1 MTTVSL
7 DISGSDIA
15 PLVLGELMID
25 YSFHLD
31 ANGLSYVD
39 PRVCII
45 IELPND
51 MNRGKTAR
59 VLRDGIVD
67 VVSLGMLRKT
77 EMHIKGMLRKT
88 EMHIKCI

>member
-1 MTTVSL
+1 MTAVEHYAW
-7 DISGSDIA
+7 GSD
-15 PLVLGELMID
+15 LVDLTLGELMID
-25 YSFHLD
+25 HSFHLD
-31 ANGLSYVD
+31 AVGLAYVD
-39 PRVCII
+39 PRICIV

-77 EMHIKGMLRKT
+77 EMS
-88 EMHIKCI
+88 IKCI

>member
-1 MTTVSL
+1 MTAVEYYTWGPDLVT
-7 DISGSDIA
+7 
-15 PLVLGELMID
+15 LVLGELMID
-25 YSFHLD
+25 YSFHFD
-31 ANGLSYVD
+31 AVGLGRGD
-39 PRVCII
+39 PRICII

-77 EMHIKGMLRKT
+77 EMS
-88 EMHIKCI
+88 IKCI

>member
-1 MTTVSL
+1 MTTVEYYTW
-7 DISGSDIA
+7 GSDLGT
-15 PLVLGELMID
+15 LVLGELMID

-31 ANGLSYVD
+31 AVGLAYVD
-39 PRVCII
+39 PRICIV

-77 EMHIKGMLRKT
+77 EMS
-88 EMHIKCI
+88 IKCI

>member
-1 MTTVSL
+1 MTVV
-7 DISGSDIA
+7 DVNIWGEF
-15 PLVLGELMID
+15 LVDLTLGELMID
-25 YSFHLD
+25 HSFHLD
-31 ANGLSYVD
+31 TLGLAYHD
-39 PRVCII
+39 PRMCII

-67 VVSLGMLRKT
+67 VVSLS
-77 EMHIKGMLRKT
+77 MLRKT

>member
-1 MTTVSL
+1 MTTVEYYTR
-7 DISGSDIA
+7 GSELA

-31 ANGLSYVD
+31 AVGLAYVD

-67 VVSLGMLRKT
+67 VVSLGMLQKT
-77 EMHIKGMLRKT
+77 EMS
-88 EMHIKCI
+88 IKCI

>member
-1 MTTVSL
+1 MTAVEYYTR
-7 DISGSDIA
+7 GSDIA
-15 PLVLGELMID
+15 HLVLGELMID

-31 ANGLSYVD
+31 AVGLAYVD
-39 PRVCII
+39 PRICIV

-77 EMHIKGMLRKT
+77 EMS
-88 EMHIKCI
+88 IKCI

>member
-1 MTTVSL
+1 MTTVEYYTHR
-7 DISGSDIA
+7 SDRGA
-15 PLVLGELMID
+15 LVLGELMID

-31 ANGLSYVD
+31 AVGLAYVD

-51 MNRGKTAR
+51 KSAVKTAR

-67 VVSLGMLRKT
+67 VVSLGMLQ
-77 EMHIKGMLRKT
+77 KT

>member
-1 MTTVSL
+1 MTAVGF
-7 DISGSDIA
+7 DIWGSDIT

-31 ANGLSYVD
+31 AVGLAYVD
-39 PRVCII
+39 PRICIV

-77 EMHIKGMLRKT
+77 EMS
-88 EMHIKCI
+88 IKCI

>member
-1 MTTVSL
+1 MTAVEYYTHRCEL
-7 DISGSDIA
+7 A

-31 ANGLSYVD
+31 AVGLAYVD
-39 PRVCII
+39 PRICIV

-51 MNRGKTAR
+51 MNRGKTAQ
-59 VLRDGIVD
+59 VLRDGVVD
-67 VVSLGMLRKT
+67 VVSLGMLRKA
-77 EMHIKGMLRKT
+77 

>member
-7 DISGSDIA
+7 DIWGSD
-15 PLVLGELMID
+15 LVDLALGELMID
-25 YSFHLD
+25 HSFHLD
-31 ANGLSYVD
+31 IKGRAYVD

-51 MNRGKTAR
+51 MNRGKTAK

-67 VVSLGMLRKT
+67 VVSLGMLRKP
-77 EMHIKGMLRKT
+77 EALDVVLGLMLILTGR
-88 EMHIKCI
+88 

>member
-1 MTTVSL
+1 M
-7 DISGSDIA
+7 IA
-15 PLVLGELMID
+15 VESYIWGCDLVDLVLGELMID

-31 ANGLSYVD
+31 TKGLAYVD

-51 MNRGKTAR
+51 MNRGKTAK

-67 VVSLGMLRKT
+67 VVSLGMLRR
-77 EMHIKGMLRKT
+77 IDSSDACRAD
-88 EMHIKCI
+88 

>member
-1 MTTVSL
+1 MTAVEYYTR
-7 DISGSDIA
+7 GSDIA

-31 ANGLSYVD
+31 AVGLAYVD
-39 PRVCII
+39 PRICIV

-77 EMHIKGMLRKT
+77 EMHIK
-88 EMHIKCI
+88 CI